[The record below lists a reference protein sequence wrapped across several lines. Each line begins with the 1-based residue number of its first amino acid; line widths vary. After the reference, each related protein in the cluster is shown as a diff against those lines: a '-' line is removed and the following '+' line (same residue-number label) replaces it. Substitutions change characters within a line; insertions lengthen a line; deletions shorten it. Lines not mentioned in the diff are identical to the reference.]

1 MQNLQ
6 FDISSLEEEMQQLHV
21 MMVPWLSYSHIR
33 AFLEFAKILGAHG
46 LEISFLSTPLNNR
59 WIRQQISQL
68 HPIPEIDLLQLPLP
82 SVEGLPAGVESTADL
97 KRGGTFELLIKAMD
111 EWEKPFEALL
121 ARISP
126 DFVIH
131 DMTQYWASRIA
142 AKLGIPTIFFA
153 NTSAVSSGFLLGYEA
168 VIAEESTIVPD
179 LTVPPPG
186 FPSAHIRHSQFQ
198 GQKNLHVLQKKEGQ
212 INMAERWNMCF
223 NGSWVIAFNTCIELE
238 AKYLEYLQRTS
249 GRPVLPVGIQM
260 PDLTLPP
267 ADDRCLAW
275 LDVQKPYSVVVVSLG
290 SECILTPKDLAA
302 LALGLEESELPFLF
316 VLLHQMAAALPRGF
330 VGRTKGRGLL
340 VTEWAP
346 QLHILAHSS
355 AGGFLT
361 HCGWSLV
368 SEGLRFGVPIVTLP
382 MQYEQGLNAKLI
394 AQELKLGVEVRRNEE
409 DDSFSKEDICKAVWT
424 LIVEEEGRYIR
435 SRIQEINAILTR
447 HDCQIHRSNIHNFVS
462 LIKEKAGSLM

>member
-126 DFVIH
+126 DF
-131 DMTQYWASRIA
+131 
-142 AKLGIPTIFFA
+142 
-153 NTSAVSSGFLLGYEA
+153 
-168 VIAEESTIVPD
+168 
-179 LTVPPPG
+179 
-186 FPSAHIRHSQFQ
+186 
-198 GQKNLHVLQKKEGQ
+198 
-212 INMAERWNMCF
+212 
-223 NGSWVIAFNTCIELE
+223 
-238 AKYLEYLQRTS
+238 
-249 GRPVLPVGIQM
+249 
-260 PDLTLPP
+260 
-267 ADDRCLAW
+267 
-275 LDVQKPYSVVVVSLG
+275 
-290 SECILTPKDLAA
+290 
-302 LALGLEESELPFLF
+302 
-316 VLLHQMAAALPRGF
+316 MAAALPRGF